1 MGLLD
6 KTLSVAL
13 FFAISCSLRNR
24 PLLGPHGRQKW
35 EKTSAKHFADLTKS
49 LAWMC
54 QEEPLDFS
62 ELLQVSMVEEI
73 FCFSAF
79 FFGYFLNKLTCGHLK
94 LIAFVFFQC

>member
-1 MGLLD
+1 MGLLN

-13 FFAISCSLRNR
+13 VFATSCSLRNC

-54 QEEPLDFS
+54 QEESLDLS
-62 ELLQVSMVEEI
+62 ELFEVSIVEEI

-79 FFGYFLNKLTCGHLK
+79 ILATC
-94 LIAFVFFQC
+94 